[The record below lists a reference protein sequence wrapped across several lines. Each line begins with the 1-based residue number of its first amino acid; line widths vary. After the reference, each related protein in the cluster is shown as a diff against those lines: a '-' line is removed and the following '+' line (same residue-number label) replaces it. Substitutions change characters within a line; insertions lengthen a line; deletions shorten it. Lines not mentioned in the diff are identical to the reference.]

1 MGMGFLDRLKEMFG
15 GGGGTRGPDVDVGP
29 PEATTGDD
37 PAVQSASA
45 AQSPEEQTGTAAADP
60 GGTIEPGTEGQDQE
74 PR

>member
-1 MGMGFLDRLKEMFG
+1 MGFLDRLKQVFA
-15 GGGGTRGPDVDVGP
+15 GGGGTRDPQVDAGP

-45 AQSPEEQTGTAAADP
+45 AQSPEEQAGTATADP
-60 GGTIEPGTEGQDQE
+60 GGTIEPGSEGQDQE